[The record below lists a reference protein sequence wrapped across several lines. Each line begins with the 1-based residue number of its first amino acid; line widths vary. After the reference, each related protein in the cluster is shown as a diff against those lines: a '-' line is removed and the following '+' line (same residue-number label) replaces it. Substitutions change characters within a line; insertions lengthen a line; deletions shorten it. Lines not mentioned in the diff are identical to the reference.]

1 MQPDGKELKTIV
13 RVQDLNHEALRMVK
27 KIKALEEPEDGIFRD
42 RILVNYKR
50 MRLAM
55 ERIGLLLE
63 VRLRSKDHEFG
74 EYIFQKVERDLDILD
89 YQIGILDT
97 LVDLWQLQEF

>member
-1 MQPDGKELKTIV
+1 MQPDGKEIKTIV

-27 KIKALEEPEDGIFRD
+27 KIKAREETEDGIFRD

-63 VRLRSKDHEFG
+63 VRLHSKDHEFG
-74 EYIFQKVERDLDILD
+74 EYIFQKVERNLDILD

>member
-1 MQPDGKELKTIV
+1 MRSDRKELKTLA
-13 RVQDLNHEALRMVK
+13 RVQDLNHEALRMIN
-27 KIKALEEPEDGIFRD
+27 KIKALEEPEEGIFRD

-63 VRLRSKDHEFG
+63 VRLHSRDRDFG
-74 EYIFQKVERDLDILD
+74 EYIFQKVEHDLDILE

-97 LVDLWQLQEF
+97 LIDLWQIQEF

>member
-1 MQPDGKELKTIV
+1 MQPNRKELITIA
-13 RVQDLNHEALRMVK
+13 RVQDLNHEALRMIK
-27 KIKALEEPEDGIFRD
+27 KIKALEEPEEGIFRD
-42 RILVNYKR
+42 RILVNYER

-63 VRLRSKDHEFG
+63 VRLHSKDRDFG
-74 EYIFQKVERDLDILD
+74 EYIFKKVERDLDILE

-97 LVDLWQLQEF
+97 LIDLWQLQEF